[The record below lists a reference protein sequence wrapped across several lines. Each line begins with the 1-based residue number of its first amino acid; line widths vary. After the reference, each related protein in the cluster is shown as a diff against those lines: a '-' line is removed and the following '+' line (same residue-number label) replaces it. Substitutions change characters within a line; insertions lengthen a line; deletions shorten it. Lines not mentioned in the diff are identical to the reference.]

1 MTESEGL
8 GTLEWSTVEHY
19 LAERLA
25 ATYRLSGASRHPIVT
40 YEINDDGQEIALCV
54 ELEGSQKAPS
64 TRLSAIHID
73 RIMHRGLSMAR
84 IRTTRSEL
92 TRDFHDLALSISN
105 RIVVKGYSLD
115 RAFSE
120 TVRSWSALL
129 DAEHAASA
137 KLRIGLHG
145 EIAVLTSLG
154 ERFGWRLAVE
164 SWTGPKSEEHDFVLP
179 DFDLEVKTTTS
190 ERRVHTIHGIG
201 QLDQSPGRP
210 LSLISIRMTRGG
222 VAGRSLAQSVDAVQK
237 ALASEGVE
245 VQAKFARAL
254 SESGWTD
261 SSFAD
266 ERWILRDKPLILD
279 SEDVPRVHSAGF
291 PDTFRDR
298 VLALRYDIDVT
309 GIEQQT
315 DPPVDL
321 NDLHLP

>member
-1 MTESEGL
+1 MTDKATPGV
-8 GTLEWSTVEHY
+8 LEWSTVEHY

-25 ATYRLSGASRHPIVT
+25 ASYRLSQVASHPIVT
-40 YEINDDGQEIALCV
+40 YEIGDDGQEVALCV
-54 ELEGSQKAPS
+54 ELERSQQAPS
-64 TRLSAIHID
+64 TRLPAIHVD
-73 RIMHRGLSMAR
+73 RILHRGLRMAR
-84 IRTTRSEL
+84 IRTTQSEL

-105 RIVVKGYSLD
+105 RIVIEGYSLD
-115 RAFSE
+115 RAFNE
-120 TVRSWSALL
+120 TIRSWSALL
-129 DAEHAASA
+129 DPGQAATA
-137 KLRIGLHG
+137 KRRIGLHG
-145 EIAVLTSLG
+145 EIAVLMAVG

-201 QLDQSPGRP
+201 QLDSSPGRP

-222 VAGRSLAQSVDAVQK
+222 AVGRSLAQSITAVQT

-261 SSFAD
+261 GSSAD
-266 ERWILRDKPLILD
+266 ERWILRDEPLVLD
-279 SEDVPRVHSAGF
+279 SKDVPCVDFAGV
-291 PDTFRDR
+291 PDKFRDR
-298 VLALRYDIDVT
+298 ILAMRYDIDVT

-321 NDLHLP
+321 KDLHLP